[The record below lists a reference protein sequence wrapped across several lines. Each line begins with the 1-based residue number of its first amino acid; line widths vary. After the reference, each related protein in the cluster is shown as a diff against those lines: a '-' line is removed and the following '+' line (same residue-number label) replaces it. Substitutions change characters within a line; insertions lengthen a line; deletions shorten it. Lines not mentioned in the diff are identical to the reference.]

1 MSNHNGTVRLAL
13 PSKGQLGDSTLL
25 FLQACGLNVNK
36 TNPRQYAATIPAMPE
51 VQIIFQRSA
60 DIPYTV
66 SKGDMD
72 LGITGIDTLE
82 EHALEKDSNIIV
94 LHEALGYGGC
104 SLVLAVPMNWPVENA
119 RDLSSYA
126 SERGG
131 LRVATKF
138 PNLTTKFL
146 AECGVE
152 PIKVVLASGALEA
165 MPTIGSADLI
175 SDLTATGTT
184 LRDNQL
190 KTLDDGIILQSEACL
205 VANPDALRQKPHVQS
220 VARRLLE
227 RFEGHLQAIG
237 RYLVFANMRGENP
250 ESVAARLLSQPGLG
264 GLTGPTI
271 APIYSHQPSEA
282 GHWFSVSI
290 VVNGS
295 KLYEAISQLRS
306 IGASGVVV
314 TPITYIFDE
323 YPERCQRLDTFITG
337 EKTAQ

>member
-1 MSNHNGTVRLAL
+1 MNNNGTVRLAL

-25 FLQACGLNVNK
+25 FFQACGLYINK
-36 TNPRQYAATIPAMPE
+36 TNPRQYAATLPEMPE

-72 LGITGIDTLE
+72 LGITGVDTLE
-82 EHALEKDSNIIV
+82 EHALEEDANIMV
-94 LHEALGYGGC
+94 LHESLNYGGC
-104 SLVLAVPMNWPVENA
+104 SLVLALPMSWPVDNA
-119 RDLSSYA
+119 HDLSAYA
-126 SERGG
+126 RERGG

-138 PNLTTKFL
+138 PNLTRKFL
-146 AECGVE
+146 AEKGVA

-165 MPTIGSADLI
+165 MPAIGSADFI
-175 SDLTATGTT
+175 CDLTATGTT

-190 KTLDDGIILQSEACL
+190 RTLDDGIILHSEACL
-205 VANPDALRQKPHVQS
+205 VANPDSLREKPKVQAA
-220 VARRLLE
+220 ARRLLE
-227 RFEGHLQAIG
+227 RFEGHLQAMG
-237 RYLVFANMRGENP
+237 RYLLFANMRGETP
-250 ESVAARLLSQPGLG
+250 EAVASRVLTQAGLG

-271 APIYSHQPSEA
+271 APIYSDKPSEA
-282 GHWFSVSI
+282 GHWFSVSV

-295 KLYEAISQLRS
+295 SLYQSISQLRS

-323 YPERCQRLDTFITG
+323 YPERCQRLDAFIAG
-337 EKTAQ
+337 ENVAR